1 MKHYHIANR
10 MRFVCFVAMVLLA
23 VSFVIMGIINT
34 SSAKEKRDMRY
45 TEVTVREGDTL
56 WELAL
61 DHGNPEKDVREV
73 VYDICLANNI
83 KAGDIRPGQILMIP
97 EE

>member
-73 VYDICLANNI
+73 VYDICLTNNI

>member
-10 MRFVCFVAMVLLA
+10 MRFVFFVAMVLLA

-61 DHGNPEKDVREV
+61 DHGNQDKDVREV
-73 VYDICLANNI
+73 IYDICLANGI